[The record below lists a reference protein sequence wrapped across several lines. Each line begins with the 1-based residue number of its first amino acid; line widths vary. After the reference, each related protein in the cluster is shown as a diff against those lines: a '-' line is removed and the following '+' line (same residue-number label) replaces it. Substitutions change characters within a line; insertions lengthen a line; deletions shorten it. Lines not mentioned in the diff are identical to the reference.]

1 VERLMPKRPRRYD
14 SRHRQGFTL
23 LEVLIALLILSIG
36 LLGLAALQT
45 VGMRSN
51 QMAVMRT
58 HVSHVAYEITDRMR
72 ANPVGVTNGDYDIA
86 VTDPKPT
93 SLPNP
98 LCDAR
103 VPGTDAPCTT
113 AEMATFDL
121 NQWLTAILEGLP
133 GGDAEITYDAITDVH
148 TITVYWNEARDPDA
162 AVGNCPPQ
170 NDSDFRCY
178 RLVFQG

>member
-1 VERLMPKRPRRYD
+1 MHQIIRTKQYKQ
-14 SRHRQGFTL
+14 SGFTL

-58 HVSHVAYEITDRMR
+58 QVSHIGYDITDRMR
-72 ANPVGVTNGDYDIA
+72 ANPVGVTNGDYVIA
-86 VTDPKPT
+86 VTDSNPT
-93 SLPNP
+93 SLPDP

-103 VPGTDAPCTT
+103 IPGTDAPCNT
-113 AEMATFDL
+113 AEMAIFDL
-121 NQWLTAILEGLP
+121 NQWLTAVEEGLP

-162 AVGNCPPQ
+162 DVGNCPPQ
-170 NDSDFRCY
+170 NDLEFRCY
-178 RLVFQG
+178 RLAFQG